1 MKRTSILFSLMAM
14 GLGISASATAGITGR
29 QAHGTAPLGEKQG
42 IYFAK
47 KAYVPK
53 PLPTF
58 AGTKALLPAPRFD
71 DQPGYVDMYWKAWEL
86 AFRNFHEPAAGT
98 GFVSQFIDAAFNQN
112 IFAWDTCF
120 MTMFTNVAHPLVP
133 GIASL
138 DNFYA
143 RQHEDGEICREIDR
157 ASGRD
162 FEAWV
167 NPGQPLYSAW
177 GFGVEKAKPP
187 IAIQYIG
194 REAPRTPSKVTLDG
208 LNHPIFAWAEMES
221 YRTTGD
227 KARLALV
234 YEPLVRFYRA
244 LQEYLRQGDGL
255 YMTDWASMDNSP
267 RNPYLDRGGTGID
280 ISCEMVL
287 FAHQLAEMSRLIGRP
302 EAEGEGFEREAGK
315 LSQLINRWMWDPQ
328 KYFYYDLT
336 LDGKRAPIKTVAGYW
351 ALLAGVAQ
359 GPQVSLMVR
368 ELEKPAT
375 FGRLHPVPT
384 VAADQPGYNPKGEYW
399 KGSAWAPTT
408 TMVVRGLEKAGYRRV
423 ARTLALKDLD
433 VTYQVFAKTG
443 TVWENYAPDA
453 AEPGNQA
460 KKDFV
465 GWSGL
470 APILYLLEYGLGLK
484 PDAPANTLTWDIQ
497 AAKRLGCARYR
508 FNGHVVDLE
517 AVPGEGEGRW
527 NLTVRSDG
535 EFTLK
540 VSAMYV
546 DQTLAV
552 KRGDNRF
559 SL

>member
-1 MKRTSILFSLMAM
+1 MKRAIRIVVCSLFLAAAATGPAGM
-14 GLGISASATAGITGR
+14 GGAQNPAA
-29 QAHGTAPLGEKQG
+29 APGGEVQG
-42 IYFAK
+42 KYFAK

-53 PLPTF
+53 PLPAF
-58 AGTKALLPAPRFD
+58 AATKSLLPSPRFD

-98 GFVSQFIDAAFNQN
+98 GFVSAFIDAAFNQN

-157 ASGRD
+157 ATGRD

-167 NPGQPLYSAW
+167 NPGRPLYSAW
-177 GFGVEKAKPP
+177 GFGVEGAKPP
-187 IAIQYIG
+187 IPIRYVG
-194 REAPRTPSKVTLDG
+194 REAPRAPSRVTLDG

-221 YRTTGD
+221 YRVTGD
-227 KARLALV
+227 KTRLGLV
-234 YEPLVRFYRA
+234 YEPLVRFYRS
-244 LQEYLRQGDGL
+244 LQEYLRQGNGL

-267 RNPYLDRGGTGID
+267 RNPWLDGGGTGID

-287 FAHQLAEMSRLIGRP
+287 TARELAAMARLIGRP
-302 EAEGEGFEREAGK
+302 EEEAAAFEREADK
-315 LSQLINRWMWDPQ
+315 LSDLINRWMWDPQ

-336 LDGKRAPIKTVAGYW
+336 LEGKRAPIKTVAGYW
-351 ALLAGVAQ
+351 ALLAGVAE
-359 GPQVSLMVR
+359 GPQMSIMVR
-368 ELEKPAT
+368 ELDKPAT

-408 TMVVRGLEKAGYRRV
+408 TMVVRGLEKAGYKRV
-423 ARTLALKDLD
+423 ARSLALKDLD

-508 FNGHVVDLE
+508 FNGHVVDLD
-517 AVPGEGEGRW
+517 AVPGEREGGW

-535 EFTLK
+535 AFTLK
-540 VSAMYV
+540 VSTPDA
-546 DQTLAV
+546 DRTLAV